1 MRATEAKSTP
11 QGGHPRPRP
20 RLAPWQF
27 VRPLVRVCD
36 KSAKAA
42 KHTYKFHNSWP
53 TPLQCRRVRKAGIGG
68 CSQDDDDDDD
78 DAASR

>member
-11 QGGHPRPRP
+11 QGGHPRPRPRP

-42 KHTYKFHNSWP
+42 KHT
-53 TPLQCRRVRKAGIGG
+53 
-68 CSQDDDDDDD
+68 
-78 DAASR
+78 

>member
-20 RLAPWQF
+20 RLTPWQF

-53 TPLQCRRVRKAGIGG
+53 TPSQCRRVRKAGIGG

-78 DAASR
+78 AASR